1 MFVGAA
7 LKAPTSLNW
16 PLIEVPL
23 KIHFIFPQL
32 TQLVISRWRN
42 IPSPRWTLNGN
53 CIFITQTDDEMFING
68 PNTQG
73 HRIIAMTIDC
83 QMQLNWFCLLRWP

>member
-23 KIHFIFPQL
+23 KIHFIFP
-32 TQLVISRWRN
+32 
-42 IPSPRWTLNGN
+42 P
-53 CIFITQTDDEMFING
+53 TDSA
-68 PNTQG
+68 G
-73 HRIIAMTIDC
+73 HQSVAKHSLP
-83 QMQLNWFCLLRWP
+83 QMDT